1 MSYTFD
7 ISDETIWGPA
17 NSAARIFLGTVK
29 TLSEEYRVPSG
40 FGDDLM
46 GMVEIDPLEFADFVQ
61 RVLAERAQSLH
72 LYKSMMLDG
81 IVPILIAM
89 ADRGK
94 LGVCARTPEESVY
107 LEEVRARKLPMLAA
121 SDY

>member
-7 ISDETIWGPA
+7 IGDETIWGPV
-17 NSAARIFLGTVK
+17 NSVAHIFLGTVK
-29 TLSEEYRVPSG
+29 TFSEEYGVPSG

-46 GMVEIDPLEFADFVQ
+46 GMVEINPNEFAVFVQ

-81 IVPILIAM
+81 VLPILVAL
-89 ADRGK
+89 ADRGR
-94 LGVCARTPEESVY
+94 LEVAGRSPEENAY
-107 LEEVRARKLPMLAA
+107 LEEVRARKLPMLAP
-121 SDY
+121 SE

>member
-7 ISDETIWGPA
+7 IGDDTIWGPA
-17 NSAARIFLGTVK
+17 NSVAHIFLGTVK
-29 TLSEEYRVPSG
+29 TLSEEYRLPSG
-40 FGDDLM
+40 VGDDLM
-46 GMVEIDPLEFADFVQ
+46 GMVEIDPVEFTAFVQ

-81 IVPILIAM
+81 ILPLLIAM

-94 LGVCARTPEESVY
+94 LGLCARSPEESV
-107 LEEVRARKLPMLAA
+107 
-121 SDY
+121 

>member
-7 ISDETIWGPA
+7 IGDDTIWGPA
-17 NSAARIFLGTVK
+17 NSVARVFLGTVR

-46 GMVEIDPLEFADFVQ
+46 GMVEIDPVAFAAFVQ

-72 LYKSMMLDG
+72 MYKSMMLDG
-81 IVPILIAM
+81 ILPILIAM

-94 LGVCARTPEESVY
+94 LGVTARTPEENAY
-107 LEEVRARKLPMLAA
+107 LEEVRARKLPMLAP
-121 SDY
+121 SD